1 MSVGFRAVIR
11 RLGQQEYHYASTKRF
26 ARKARSGEAI
36 TLRDVDGD
44 LVKAVIT
51 HVRRGPSIGK
61 QTILIVHADEI
72 ED

>member
-1 MSVGFRAVIR
+1 MMMR

-26 ARKARSGEAI
+26 ARKARRGEAI

-44 LVKAVIT
+44 LVKTVIT